1 MRDKNIKHKYL
12 FAAVYSLVVAA
23 FTAYVMLDTFVLEQ
37 VEQAD
42 ATAQNTSM
50 FDGLEV
56 KKLSLDED
64 ESSSADNESSSEN
77 DDSSNTEQGS
87 SRRGAS
93 SKRSRHSSSSQQA
106 QGSSETDNDSSD
118 DKNDDS
124 TASEQTGQAQNLG
137 SYSDENIAVT
147 VNEYYENDTSIYVAD
162 IRLSSAQYLKTAF
175 ANGSFG
181 KNVKAAT
188 SDTAEENNAII
199 AINGDYY
206 GAREKGYVIR
216 NGIAYR
222 STAESDSEILCIYAD
237 GHFDIISPSEAS
249 ADELVEMGV
258 WQAFTFGPGL
268 VDGGEIAVSEGQEVD
283 QAMAS
288 NPRTAIGQID
298 ELHYVFVV
306 SDGRTNESA
315 GLSLY
320 QLAQFMKGLGCESAY
335 NLDGG
340 GSSTMY
346 FDGEVI
352 NNPTTSGNST
362 KERRVSDIVYLGY

>member
-64 ESSSADNESSSEN
+64 ESSSDT
-77 DDSSNTEQGS
+77 DDSSNTEQSS
-87 SRRGAS
+87 SRKGAS
-93 SKRSRHSSSSQQA
+93 SKRSRRSSSSQQA
-106 QGSSETDNDSSD
+106 QDSSETDNDSSGD
-118 DKNDDS
+118 NNNGS
-124 TASEQTGQAQNLG
+124 TASKQTGQAQSLG

-237 GHFDIISPSEAS
+237 EHFDIISPSEAS

>member
-1 MRDKNIKHKYL
+1 MPEKKRRRFL

-23 FTAYVMLDTFVLEQ
+23 FTAYVMLDTFVLES
-37 VEQAD
+37 VEQTD

-50 FDGLEV
+50 FDDIEV
-56 KKLSLDED
+56 KKLT
-64 ESSSADNESSSEN
+64 ADSTAEN
-77 DDSSNTEQGS
+77 DSSQTDTANK
-87 SRRGAS
+87 AS
-93 SKRSRHSSSSQQA
+93 QSNKPSKSKRSRTKSTDDTSSQAENEQSSADTAASSSN
-106 QGSSETDNDSSD
+106 GTV
-118 DKNDDS
+118 
-124 TASEQTGQAQNLG
+124 G

-147 VNEYYENDTSIYVAD
+147 INEYYENSTKIYVAD
-162 IRLSSAQYLKTAF
+162 VRLSSAQYLKTAF
-175 ANGSFG
+175 AQGKYG
-181 KNVKAAT
+181 KNVKATT
-188 SDTAEENNAII
+188 SDTAKENDAIL

-206 GAREKGYVIR
+206 GARETGYVIR

-222 STAESDSEILCIYAD
+222 STAESDSDILCIYAD
-237 GHFDIISPSEAS
+237 GHFDIISPDEAS
-249 ADELVEMGV
+249 ADELVDKGV

-268 VDGGEIAVSEGQEVD
+268 VDNGEITVSQGQEVD

-306 SDGRTNESA
+306 SEGRTSDNA

-320 QLAQFMKGLGCESAY
+320 QLAQFMKALGCTTAY

-352 NNPTTSGNST
+352 NDPTGGGRGSSGG
-362 KERRVSDIVYLGY
+362 ERKVSDIVYLGY

>member
-56 KKLSLDED
+56 KKLSLDEN
-64 ESSSADNESSSEN
+64 ESSATENESSSKN

-93 SKRSRHSSSSQQA
+93 SKRSRHSSSQQA

-124 TASEQTGQAQNLG
+124 TASEQTGQAQSLG

-147 VNEYYENDTSIYVAD
+147 VNEYFENDTSIYVAD

-188 SDTAEENNAII
+188 SETAEENNAII

>member
-1 MRDKNIKHKYL
+1 MPERKKRKYL
-12 FAAVYSLVVAA
+12 FAVVYSLVVAA
-23 FTAYVMLDTFVLEQ
+23 FTAYVMLDTFVLER
-37 VEQAD
+37 VEQVD

-50 FDGLEV
+50 FDDIEV
-56 KKLSLDED
+56 KKLNTGTADSTLSAAPSASD
-64 ESSSADNESSSEN
+64 ESSSASHS
-77 DDSSNTEQGS
+77 GKP
-87 SRRGAS
+87 SRG
-93 SKRSRHSSSSQQA
+93 RHSRSAETENSSQ
-106 QGSSETDNDSSD
+106 TDTQTRQN
-118 DKNDDS
+118 S
-124 TASEQTGQAQNLG
+124 TNSNSTSTGTAG

-147 VNEYYENDTSIYVAD
+147 INEYYENGTKIYAAD
-162 IRLSSAQYLKTAF
+162 VRLSSAQYLKTAF
-175 ANGSFG
+175 ANGSYG
-181 KNVKAAT
+181 KNVKATT
-188 SDTAEENNAII
+188 SDTAEENDAIL

-237 GHFDIISPSEAS
+237 GHFDIISPDEAS
-249 ADELVEMGV
+249 ADELVESGV

-268 VDGGEIAVSEGQEVD
+268 IDEGSVTVSQGQEVD

-306 SDGRTNESA
+306 SDGRTSESE

-320 QLAQFMKGLGCESAY
+320 QLAEFMKGLGCTTAY

-352 NNPTTSGNST
+352 NNPTGGGHGSSAS
-362 KERRVSDIVYLGY
+362 ERKVSDIVYLGY

>member
-137 SYSDENIAVT
+137 SYSDENIA

>member
-1 MRDKNIKHKYL
+1 MLSPKKPRKYL

-37 VEQAD
+37 VELTD
-42 ATAQNTSM
+42 ATEQNTSM
-50 FDGLEV
+50 FEGLEV
-56 KKLSLDED
+56 KKLSSG
-64 ESSSADNESSSEN
+64 SSDTAPEQVEEGTGSSTDNSEESSSEQEQVQ
-77 DDSSNTEQGS
+77 SSRSRSKGS
-87 SRRGAS
+87 SRRS
-93 SKRSRHSSSSQQA
+93 SKTQTDQSAAQQQSTQSSEPVA
-106 QGSSETDNDSSD
+106 AGSSESI
-118 DKNDDS
+118 
-124 TASEQTGQAQNLG
+124 G

-147 VNEYYENDTSIYVAD
+147 LNEYYENGTKIYVAD
-162 IRLSSAQYLKTAF
+162 VRLSSAQYLKTAF
-175 ANGSFG
+175 ANDSYG

-188 SDTAEENNAII
+188 SDIADDNGAIL
-199 AINGDYY
+199 AVNGDYY

-222 STAESDSEILCIYAD
+222 STAESGSEILCIYAD
-237 GHFDIISPSEAS
+237 GHFDIISPDEAT
-249 ADELVEMGV
+249 ADELVSMGV

-268 VDGGEIAVSEGQEVD
+268 IDSGEITVTQGQEVD

-288 NPRTAIGQID
+288 NPRTALGQID
-298 ELHYVFVV
+298 DLHYVFVV
-306 SDGRTNESA
+306 SDGRTDESA

-320 QLAQFMKGLGCESAY
+320 QLAQFMQSLGCKTAY

-352 NNPTTSGNST
+352 NNPTTNGNST